1 MRLQPIM
8 TFVTTWEKNRGNC
21 DREKVNLLDNIPY
34 GEMPKR
40 GQTARFLINTK
51 QNLDLGLLT
60 KKRKTVLS
68 NSD

>member
-34 GEMPKR
+34 GETPKR